1 MMRTVVK
8 EGTAQAAQVTGYDVA
23 GKTGT
28 GEQADESGGYAKNKY
43 VSSLI
48 GFANADDPDVLVYVG
63 LNGTPY
69 LATSSAAPLFSTI
82 MSEALSD
89 MGVSPDAG

>member
-1 MMRTVVK
+1 MMRTVVQ
-8 EGTAQAAQVTGYDVA
+8 EGTAVKAQVKGYDIA

-28 GEQADESGGYAKNKY
+28 GEQADESGGYASNKY

-48 GFANADDPDVLVYVG
+48 GFAPAGDAELLVYVG

-69 LATSSAAPLFSTI
+69 LASGSAAPLFSTI
-82 MSEALSD
+82 MGPSLINMRVKPSA
-89 MGVSPDAG
+89 